1 VSSGKQY
8 KSAKRWLN
16 YVKPSTS
23 KPYLH
28 FLNRFCEYA
37 RNDPDTLVVN
47 AKSDLQSGKAVARA
61 VV

>member
-1 VSSGKQY
+1 MSSGKQY
-8 KSAKRWLN
+8 KSVERWLN
-16 YVKPSTS
+16 NVKPSTS

-37 RNDPDTLVVN
+37 RNDRDILVVN
-47 AKSDLQSGKAVARA
+47 AKSDLQSGKAVVGA